1 MYPAAGMRRDPY
13 VEAMASSG
21 ATHLVNGLQL
31 ASALRGKRVFFNGD
45 SIVEQLLRAW
55 SCDLRGMT
63 GGRDTSARSVEEVKE
78 WEEFMS
84 LVKKRGG
91 SDPTY
96 IGGQALDQI
105 MKDSGLREGWGGG
118 GDGGGCSGSLSVFRM
133 GDRKIK
139 DWIERAAAFETLPE
153 LDVLIIHFGLH
164 YHDEAAMKAEYEMLM
179 PKLNEFA
186 AQPGKAAMILEIG
199 SQHFTGAPTGAYE
212 DRNPL
217 TKSCY
222 CAPHAEKNAGGAGE
236 LDRNKVIASFLEKYQ
251 NVKLIPF
258 QELTKPRFAMHMKN
272 RRLGGQGCDC
282 THWCHSTPFW
292 RAVMGGITDAIKGKE
307 GFPSFPE

>member
-1 MYPAAGMRRDPY
+1 MRRDPY

-21 ATHLVNGLQL
+21 AAHLVSGLEL

-45 SIVEQLLRAW
+45 SIVEQLVRAW
-55 SCDLRGMT
+55 SCDLRGST
-63 GGRDTSARSVEEVKE
+63 GDRDMSATSAEEVKE
-78 WEEFMS
+78 REAFMLAVRS
-84 LVKKRGG
+84 RGG

-105 MKDSGLREGWGGG
+105 TTDTGL
-118 GDGGGCSGSLSVFRM
+118 GDGGGGGGSGSVTVYRM
-133 GDRKIK
+133 ADRIIK

-153 LDVLIIHFGLH
+153 LDVVILHFGLH
-164 YHDEAAMKAEYEMLM
+164 YHDEATMKAEYETLM

-186 AQPGKAAMILEIG
+186 AQPGKAALILEIG
-199 SQHFTGAPTGAYE
+199 SQHFAGSPTGAYE

-222 CAPHAEKNAGGAGE
+222 CAPHAEENAGGAGKM
-236 LDRNKVIASFLEKYQ
+236 DRNKIIASFLETYR

-258 QELTKPRFAMHMKN
+258 RELTKPRFAMHMKN
-272 RRLGGQGCDC
+272 RRLGRQGCDC

-292 RAVMGGITDAIKGKE
+292 RAVMGGIMDAIKGKE